1 MDLWG
6 RLGTEPEN
14 QMNVPALGHGEK
26 PWGRGVWSEGSWA
39 VGAVKPQAH
48 YVSHCPDFF
57 LSCHQSLHSPTPSL
71 LTSSAAQ
78 KPCLQTL
85 MCLLEKM
92 PNHFNNISCH
102 LCFHRGLGSLFLR
115 RINADCNF
123 RQTQWKRRL
132 QPIRFNHVWRN
143 VILEDT
149 RAERVDMGI
158 SYYAKRRV
166 HTLRL

>member
-1 MDLWG
+1 MGASRD
-6 RLGTEPEN
+6 R
-14 QMNVPALGHGEK
+14 ARK
-26 PWGRGVWSEGSWA
+26 PDERTCPGAQRETVRAGVGVRGVGRGMGGSEATGTLCFSLPWL
-39 VGAVKPQAH
+39 
-48 YVSHCPDFF
+48 F

-71 LTSSAAQ
+71 LTSSATQ
-78 KPCLQTL
+78 KPCPQTL

-102 LCFHRGLGSLFLR
+102 LCFHQGLGSLFLR

-123 RQTQWKRRL
+123 RQTQWKCRL

-166 HTLRL
+166 HTPRL